1 MLDIGERQMIEA
13 KKSLNRDEALS
24 EIKDTKRTRSFCFI
38 CPFHCVVDVYVR
50 DGRIVYL
57 KGAEEAAN
65 QGGRCGKG
73 MAGVELVTDPDRLKY
88 PLKRIGKRGEG
99 KFERISWDEA
109 LDIISNKLMQI
120 REKYGPEA
128 VLFEFGRNPQV
139 NFISH
144 LLTDLYGTPNIYG
157 HTSICEMDRRLV
169 ALQLYGHVY
178 PVRDFENCKYA
189 VLWGINPLG
198 SNQMLYESREL
209 LRSLERGMK
218 LVVVDP
224 VLSQTAEKAHEWIPI
239 KPGTDGAL
247 ALAMARV
254 IIDEDL
260 YDHDFVRNR
269 TQGFDKY
276 RRHLREKEYTPEW
289 AATITDVPA
298 ETIIRLAREFATTKP
313 GLMEIFKGLGNYTN
327 GVDASRAVY
336 ILNALTGNI
345 DGPGNLILKEFSSL
359 GPAIQLPEDV
369 KASINRPPL
378 HEAMGYPLA
387 PDLPSGLVPKAIIE
401 EDPYPIK
408 GWILFHR
415 NKAMTEA
422 DPVLQKK
429 AFDAVEFSVCIDIY
443 MSETALEC
451 DIVLPSLTFYEMPE
465 LRDNLTLFPQIILSQ
480 PVVPEPYECRSLSE
494 ITKGLAQ
501 KMGYGQYFQWEK
513 WEDWAEEQLKPVDV
527 SLEEIK
533 ARGFWDGKMNYRKY
547 EKGGFNTPSGLIE
560 IYCNNFEK
568 HGYTPL
574 PEYKE
579 HTVLPDKDFPF
590 QMVNQKST
598 IHKQSKTQNL
608 PFLMEIEGENW
619 MEIHPMDAAKYG
631 IQSGDYVEIE
641 SPQDKTTIKTRVR
654 EGIRPGVLCVRHGH
668 GFGHWGLGS
677 VAKGKG
683 TYINTL
689 IENNVNPIS
698 GGTAF
703 NECKVRIRKI

>member
-1 MLDIGERQMIEA
+1 MIEA
-13 KKSLNRDEALS
+13 RKSLNKDEELS
-24 EIKDTKRTRSFCFI
+24 GIKDAKRTRSLCFM
-38 CPFHCVVDVYVR
+38 CPFHCVMDVYTK
-50 DGRIVYL
+50 DGRIIYI
-57 KGAEEAAN
+57 KGAEDAAN

-73 MAGVELVTDPDRLKY
+73 MAGVEMVSDPDRLKY

-99 KFERISWDEA
+99 KFERISWNEA
-109 LDIISNKLMQI
+109 FDTIAEKLSKI
-120 REKYGPEA
+120 KEKYGPEA

-144 LLTDLYGTPNIYG
+144 LLTDLYGTPNIFG
-157 HTSICEMDRRLV
+157 HTSICEMDRRLA
-169 ALQLYGHVY
+169 ALQMYGHVY
-178 PVRDFENCKYA
+178 PVRDFKNCKYA
-189 VLWGINPLG
+189 MLWGINLLG

-209 LRSLERGMK
+209 LHSIETGMK

-239 KPGTDGAL
+239 KPGTDGAM

-260 YDHDFVRNR
+260 YDRDFVRNW
-269 TQGFDKY
+269 TQGFNAY
-276 RRHLREKEYTPEW
+276 RRHINDEGYTPEW
-289 AATITDVPA
+289 ASMITDVLA
-298 ETIIRLAREFATTKP
+298 ETIVRLAREFATIKP
-313 GLMEIFKGLGNYTN
+313 GLMEIFKGLGNYSN

-359 GPAIQLPEDV
+359 GPAISIPGDE
-369 KASINRPPL
+369 KASIKKPPL
-378 HEAMGYPLA
+378 NVAMGYPLA

-429 AFDAVEFSVCIDIY
+429 AFDAVDFSVCIDIY
-443 MSETALEC
+443 LSETALEC
-451 DIVLPSLTFYEMPE
+451 DIVLPSLTFFEMPE
-465 LRDNLTLFPQIILSQ
+465 LRDNLTLFPQIVISQ
-480 PVVPEPYECRSLSE
+480 PVVPAPYECKSLSE
-494 ITKGLAQ
+494 IVKGLAQ
-501 KMGYGQYFQWEK
+501 KMGYGLYFQWET
-513 WEDWAEEQLKPVDV
+513 WEDWAMEQLKPVEV
-527 SLEEIK
+527 SIEEIK
-533 ARGFWDGKMNYRKY
+533 EKGFWNGEMKYRKY
-547 EKGGFNTPSGLIE
+547 EAEGFATSSGKIE
-560 IYCNNFEK
+560 IHCDNFEK
-568 HGYTPL
+568 HGYNPL
-574 PEYKE
+574 PEYRE
-579 HTVLPDKDFPF
+579 HKVLPDKDFPF
-590 QMVNQKST
+590 QMVNQKSS

-608 PFLMEIEGENW
+608 PYLMEIEGENW
-619 MEIHPMDAAKYG
+619 MELHPRDAAEYG
-631 IQSGDYVEIE
+631 INDGDYVEIE
-641 SPQDKTTIKTRVR
+641 SPQAKTTIKAQVR
-654 EGIRPGVLCVRHGH
+654 EGIRQGIICVRHGH

-689 IENNVNPIS
+689 LETSVNPIS

-703 NECKVRIRKI
+703 NECKVRIKKI

>member
-1 MLDIGERQMIEA
+1 MPEA
-13 KKSLNRDEALS
+13 RKSINKDEALS
-24 EIKDTKRTRSFCFI
+24 ELKETERTRSFCFI
-38 CPFHCVVDVYVR
+38 CPFHCVMDVYVK
-50 DGRIVYL
+50 DGQVAYI
-57 KGAEEAAN
+57 KGAEDAAN

-73 MAGVELVTDPDRLKY
+73 MAGVQMVTDPDRLKY
-88 PLKRIGKRGEG
+88 PMKRVGKRGEG
-99 KFERISWDEA
+99 KFERISWEEA
-109 LDIISNKLMQI
+109 FDTIANKLNQI
-120 REKYGPEA
+120 KEKYGPEA

-157 HTSICEMDRRLV
+157 HTSICEMDRRLT

-178 PVRDFENCKYA
+178 PVRDFEHCKYA
-189 VLWGINPLG
+189 MLWGINPLG

-209 LRSLERGMK
+209 AHSLEKGMK

-239 KPGTDGAL
+239 KPGTDGAV

-260 YDHDFVRNR
+260 YDRDFVRNW

-276 RRHLREKEYTPEW
+276 RRHLRDKDYTPEW
-289 AATITDVPA
+289 AAAISDVPA
-298 ETIIRLAREFATTKP
+298 ETITRLAREFATTKP
-313 GLMEIFKGLGNYTN
+313 GLMEIFKGLGNYSN

-336 ILNALTGNI
+336 ILNALTGSI
-345 DGPGNLILKEFSSL
+345 DGPGNLILKEFSAL
-359 GPAIQLPEDV
+359 GPAVPISEEE
-369 KASINRPPL
+369 KATISRPPL

-387 PDLPSGLVPKAIIE
+387 PDLPSGLVPKAILE

-422 DPVLQKK
+422 DPVQQKK
-429 AFDAVEFSVCIDIY
+429 AFDAVEFSLCIDIY
-443 MSETALEC
+443 LSETALEC

-465 LRDNLTLFPQIILSQ
+465 LRDNLTLYPQIVISQ
-480 PVVPEPYECRSLSE
+480 PVVPAPDECKSLSE
-494 ITKGLAQ
+494 ISKGLAP
-501 KMGYGQYFQWEK
+501 KMGFGQHFQWK
-513 WEDWAEEQLKPVDV
+513 TWEDWAREQLKPVGV

-533 ARGFWDGKMNYRKY
+533 ERGFWDGELKYRKY
-547 EKGGFNTPSGLIE
+547 AESGFATPSGLIE
-560 IYCNNFEK
+560 IYCDNFEK
-568 HGYTPL
+568 NGYNPL
-574 PEYKE
+574 PEYKP
-579 HTVLPDKDFPF
+579 HKVLPDEDFPL
-590 QMVNQKST
+590 QLVNQKSS

-608 PFLMEIEGENW
+608 PYLMEIEGENW
-619 MEIHPMDAAKYG
+619 MELHPQDAGRFG
-631 IQSGDYVEIE
+631 IQDGDYVEIE
-641 SPQDKTTIKTRVR
+641 SPQAKTTIKAKVR
-654 EGIRPGVLCVRHGH
+654 EGILPGVVCVRHGH

-689 IENNVNPIS
+689 LETSVNPIS

-703 NECKVRIRKI
+703 NECKVKIRKA